1 MKVLEFRLARLER
14 TGNGLTQSCF
24 VGIPA
29 GTTHNEEVVREAIAD
44 HRRRTDWTGRVMRW

>member
-14 TGNGLTQSCF
+14 TGNGLTQRCF

-44 HRRRTDWTGRVMRW
+44 HRRRTGWTGRVMRW